1 MTAKSIT
8 ISLDWD
14 EYDRLVNNAIIDQ
27 ATTIAQDIAIL
38 LRMEAPKPHNLE
50 DLIANLYYLD
60 GYLAVIRY
68 NYSSEEAEKI
78 INRTLSIF
86 ENDEEDRNED

>member
-1 MTAKSIT
+1 MTSKSIT

-14 EYDRLVNNAIIDQ
+14 EYDRVVNDAIIDQ

-38 LRMEAPKPHNLE
+38 LRMESPKPHNLE

-68 NYSSEEAEKI
+68 NNSSEEAEKI

-86 ENDEEDRNED
+86 ENEEERNED

>member
-38 LRMEAPKPHNLE
+38 LRMESPKPHNLE

-68 NYSSEEAEKI
+68 NNSSEEAEKI

>member
-8 ISLDWD
+8 ISLDWE
-14 EYDRLVNNAIIDQ
+14 EYDRLVNDAIIDQ

-38 LRMEAPKPHNLE
+38 LRIETPKPHNLE

-68 NYSSEEAEKI
+68 NNSSEEAEKI
-78 INRTLSIF
+78 INRILSIF
-86 ENDEEDRNED
+86 ENGEERNED

>member
-14 EYDRLVNNAIIDQ
+14 EYDRVVNDAIIDQ
-27 ATTIAQDIAIL
+27 ATSIAQDIAML
-38 LRMEAPKPHNLE
+38 LRMESPKPHNLE

-68 NYSSEEAEKI
+68 NNSSEEAEKI
-78 INRTLSIF
+78 INRILSIF
-86 ENDEEDRNED
+86 ENDEERDED

>member
-14 EYDRLVNNAIIDQ
+14 EYDRLVNDAIIDQ

-38 LRMEAPKPHNLE
+38 LRMESPKPHNLE

-68 NYSSEEAEKI
+68 NNSSEEAEEI

-86 ENDEEDRNED
+86 ENDEERNED

>member
-8 ISLDWD
+8 ISLDWE
-14 EYDRLVNNAIIDQ
+14 EYDRLVNDAIIDQ

-38 LRMEAPKPHNLE
+38 LRMESPKPHNLE

-68 NYSSEEAEKI
+68 NNSSEEAEKI
-78 INRTLSIF
+78 INRILSIF
-86 ENDEEDRNED
+86 ENGEERNED